1 MEELYIVGLESTM
14 GIVKALVQN
23 GYVVKTTIFA
33 QDEEDDEDTD
43 IFDGFLDNTV
53 YCIMYEVQ
61 TEQ

>member
-14 GIVKALVQN
+14 DIVKALVQN

-43 IFDGFLDNTV
+43 IFDGLLDNTV